1 MAMCLCPLK
10 VDDLLGVL
18 KFNSRDRFRE
28 LYLVPLR
35 KSSIVEQTIK
45 DKPNSP
51 DQKYILTTGNPLYL
65 MFLIVYGVD
74 TFLTIIYRLTRH
86 ENIFAAHRSHLY
98 QILANESGIS
108 HVKVSTAY
116 TLAQLGINLLIIA
129 LAGQVALGY
138 QLVVSVGITG
148 GLAALYIFVKGNR
161 VTS

>member
-1 MAMCLCPLK
+1 
-10 VDDLLGVL
+10 
-18 KFNSRDRFRE
+18 
-28 LYLVPLR
+28 
-35 KSSIVEQTIK
+35 
-45 DKPNSP
+45 
-51 DQKYILTTGNPLYL
+51 
-65 MFLIVYGVD
+65 MFMIVYGVD

-161 VTS
+161 VTR